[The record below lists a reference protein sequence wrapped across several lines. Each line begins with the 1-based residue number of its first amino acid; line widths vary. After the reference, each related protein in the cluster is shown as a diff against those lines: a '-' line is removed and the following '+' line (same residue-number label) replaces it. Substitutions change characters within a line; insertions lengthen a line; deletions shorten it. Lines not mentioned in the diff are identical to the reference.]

1 MIHNVRIRLG
11 DFMKRYVFLILLFTP
26 IGGSTGTID
35 YVQPQPTD
43 FVDILVP
50 TDFVDILVKDRPV
63 YWM

>member
-11 DFMKRYVFLILLFTP
+11 DFMKRYVFLILLFAP
-26 IGGSTGTID
+26 IGASTATID
-35 YVQPQPTD
+35 HTAVQT
-43 FVDILVP
+43 